1 MMKGLVVSLLFAG
14 CAAAPPPAPRP
25 AQATSAPSLY
35 QRLGGSPAIA
45 AVVDDFMGRVAK
57 DDRINAR
64 FINTDLARLRIQ
76 LVAFFCQAT
85 GGPCKY
91 TGKDM
96 RAAHAGMLIDDGDF
110 TALVEDLQ
118 GALEKLR
125 VPAAEQKELLA
136 ALGPM
141 KGDIVEPQPERPP
154 ASEDLRRA
162 IGERAR
168 ALREGAA
175 LLEKAAAARDRGNRS
190 LAEQLFSAAEL
201 IAGSD
206 ALTALATEFRQ
217 GAPPRVTTPV
227 QQVPADSAPQPV
239 TLGSSE
245 EDEPTSG
252 RRQRGSLEGAVRS
265 ADGGPLGGFAVITLE
280 PAAGKFR
287 RRVPKRRVIEQ
298 RGREF
303 APRVLAVPVGST
315 VSFPNFDPV
324 YHNVFSRSPAR
335 PFDLGLYAS
344 GLTRELAFDKAGIV
358 RVGCNL
364 HANMAAYVVVVS
376 APHYAITDRE
386 GRFAFASVAP
396 GRYRVQAFS
405 ERSPQPLV
413 QAIDIKPA
421 SNDIALTL
429 PGDRPS
435 GALEDKFGAPRGGT
449 APR

>member
-1 MMKGLVVSLLFAG
+1 MTKGLVVSLLFAG
-14 CAAAPPPAPRP
+14 CAAAPPPATQPT
-25 AQATSAPSLY
+25 AATPPPPLY

-45 AVVDDFMGRVAK
+45 AVVDDFMARVAR
-57 DDRINAR
+57 DERINAR

-118 GALEKLR
+118 GALDKLR
-125 VPAAEQKELLA
+125 VPAPEQKELLA

-206 ALTALATEFRQ
+206 TLTALATQFRE
-217 GAPPRVTTPV
+217 GAPP
-227 QQVPADSAPQPV
+227 
-239 TLGSSE
+239 G
-245 EDEPTSG
+245 
-252 RRQRGSLEGAVRS
+252 
-265 ADGGPLGGFAVITLE
+265 
-280 PAAGKFR
+280 
-287 RRVPKRRVIEQ
+287 
-298 RGREF
+298 
-303 APRVLAVPVGST
+303 
-315 VSFPNFDPV
+315 
-324 YHNVFSRSPAR
+324 
-335 PFDLGLYAS
+335 
-344 GLTRELAFDKAGIV
+344 
-358 RVGCNL
+358 
-364 HANMAAYVVVVS
+364 
-376 APHYAITDRE
+376 
-386 GRFAFASVAP
+386 
-396 GRYRVQAFS
+396 
-405 ERSPQPLV
+405 
-413 QAIDIKPA
+413 
-421 SNDIALTL
+421 
-429 PGDRPS
+429 
-435 GALEDKFGAPRGGT
+435 
-449 APR
+449 